1 MDTEDK
7 KVYLCFINLVGKE
20 EDGKYRYEFIFTD
33 NPDECWS
40 EGWNEKPAA
49 LINDLNV
56 DEQYK
61 TETHVIKTTIK
72 LDLLQNNGCFSY
84 SDATDGIVAIGWENI
99 DEYDEYPQDGRI
111 FFMFGESFDDVE
123 RKLAMKNILFSN

>member
-7 KVYLCFINLVGKE
+7 KAYLCFINLVGKE

-33 NPDECWS
+33 NPDECWG
-40 EGWNEKPAA
+40 EDWNEAPAS

-61 TETHVIKTTIK
+61 TETHVIKTEIAFN
-72 LDLLQNNGCFSY
+72 LVQNNGCFSMQ
-84 SDATDGIVAIGWENI
+84 DCIDGCCCLASEDISKYET
-99 DEYDEYPQDGRI
+99 YPELGRLV
-111 FFMFGESFDDVE
+111 FHFGESFDDVE
-123 RKLAMKNILFSN
+123 RKLAMKNILFSD